1 MMTQSHKQSK
11 NQYPILNSKERS
23 VARLRLLQKFSQY
36 KPDNELY
43 KTDDS
48 YNVLTNEYLLTNPNN
63 IIYQK
68 HKHSKEM
75 AVARLRLLQKF
86 SQYKMDNKLDEM
98 VDSYNVLT
106 KEIPVINSND
116 DNELYGLT
124 KEIPVINSNDDNEL
138 YGLTKEIPVINSND
152 DNELYGLMKIDTFL
166 TKENPVKII
175 IPNYDDNNIH
185 RCINNNANCDKTVV
199 CVLSHKYSLGF
210 GDYLRGCISIAHYAK
225 YFGVNF
231 KMSMN
236 YHCIYNYFNN
246 NEEDV
251 SYLNNIK
258 HIHGHHAYSQIYEIF
273 TQFMKSNEKILYI
286 STNLIYSMKITTQD
300 IKNTINS
307 FLIFKP
313 KYYELAEQLFN
324 LEKYNVIHVRCGDE
338 FFDKELDT
346 ITIFKLFKQIINL
359 QLSNNT
365 IILSNNY
372 SLKKIINE
380 TFGYYF
386 IDTKSTHTAKVTHL
400 NNLDSTIIEY
410 IILSK
415 SSHNYCFTFY
425 KHGSGFSEHCSVLNN
440 VPYQVT
446 FVSM

>member
-1 MMTQSHKQSK
+1 MLNMMTQSHKQSK
-11 NQYPILNSKERS
+11 NQYPILNSKERA

-98 VDSYNVLT
+98 VDSYNV
-106 KEIPVINSND
+106 
-116 DNELYGLT
+116 
-124 KEIPVINSNDDNEL
+124 
-138 YGLTKEIPVINSND
+138 LTKEIPVINSND

-258 HIHGHHAYSQIYEIF
+258 HIRGHHAYSQIYEIF

-446 FVSM
+446 FVSV